1 MSSQSENP
9 STRRPDPRV
18 GRPYP
23 RPVGL
28 GCVLRYFTR
37 EGESGGT
44 ANTSCDL
51 VIGVDRP
58 TAGQSQAF
66 VAGVA
71 EFVLV
76 DVERIPFVCARVGQ
90 TLIED
95 GRIVQRQL
103 IDWQECPVHPVAN
116 RGHVP
121 PIPDDTAHWRLNL
134 VLVDISTRL
143 TAGIRLVSLEPEFCQ
158 AFARAMQACR
168 NDFSSIDEYDAKLD
182 DIYRRYPAGSIS
194 ARGTFLAH
202 GMGID

>member
-1 MSSQSENP
+1 M
-9 STRRPDPRV
+9 
-18 GRPYP
+18 
-23 RPVGL
+23 
-28 GCVLRYFTR
+28 LRYFTR

-58 TAGQSQAF
+58 TAEQCQAF
-66 VAGVA
+66 VVGVP

-76 DVERIPFVCARVGQ
+76 DVEGIPFVCARVSQ
-90 TLIED
+90 TSIED
-95 GRIVQRQL
+95 GRIVQRPL

-116 RGHVP
+116 RGYVP
-121 PIPDDTAHWRLNL
+121 PTPDAAAHWRLNL
-134 VLVDISTRL
+134 VLVDIATRL

-168 NDFSSIDEYDAKLD
+168 NDFGTIDEYDAKLD
-182 DIYRRYPAGSIS
+182 EIYRRYPAGSIS
-194 ARGTFLAH
+194 FRGAFLAH